1 MVDKLD
7 QNAGLYTLADRDE
20 PEQDILHRGSI
31 LATAQSEV
39 QIPGK
44 HTGTKHKMCRQ
55 QFCVDRRLHQLL
67 QLRVIGLDFNTV
79 ADLIE
84 DGFVLRE
91 ILGVLTRMQ
100 LLAQTLEL
108 FRTECKAFVF
118 LDMFKQ
124 TQKFTA
130 LCSCKAA
137 ETRCLGKAHILPAHS
152 SGKAQHIGS
161 ALEIQEAFLGFP
173 VGTMDD
179 IGYIQCK
186 VLLTRNILILH
197 QRHYLIQKLLATV
210 REKHLYGILLIRR
223 KRGFARYA
231 LNKIPVDFILGA
243 SWNLLGCGK
252 VVSIKTL
259 AESGRVR
266 VGGPCPTAQ
275 IVEVVDDIQLHK
287 ARFHRIVR
295 EIRPDGRSL

>member
-1 MVDKLD
+1 
-7 QNAGLYTLADRDE
+7 
-20 PEQDILHRGSI
+20 
-31 LATAQSEV
+31 
-39 QIPGK
+39 
-44 HTGTKHKMCRQ
+44 
-55 QFCVDRRLHQLL
+55 
-67 QLRVIGLDFNTV
+67 
-79 ADLIE
+79 
-84 DGFVLRE
+84 
-91 ILGVLTRMQ
+91 
-100 LLAQTLEL
+100 
-108 FRTECKAFVF
+108 
-118 LDMFKQ
+118 
-124 TQKFTA
+124 
-130 LCSCKAA
+130 
-137 ETRCLGKAHILPAHS
+137 
-152 SGKAQHIGS
+152 
-161 ALEIQEAFLGFP
+161 
-173 VGTMDD
+173 MDD

-197 QRHYLIQKLLATV
+197 QGHYLIQKLLATV

-243 SWNLLGCGK
+243 SRNLLGCGK

-266 VGGPCPTAQ
+266 VGCPCPTAQ